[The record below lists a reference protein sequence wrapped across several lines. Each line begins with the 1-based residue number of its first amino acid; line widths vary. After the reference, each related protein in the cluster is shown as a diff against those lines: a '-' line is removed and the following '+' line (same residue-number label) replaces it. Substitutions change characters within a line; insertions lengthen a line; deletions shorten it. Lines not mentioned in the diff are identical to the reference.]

1 MSEQD
6 IKGIIFIFLSL
17 VASFSLVQYVL
28 PDLHELIKLTIIVIV
43 SFSAFLISEKLFP
56 TGQTKAEH
64 IKKGIIPVTSYMIA
78 LYTSKLID
86 WMYARSNYDFF
97 ANVEKYGIDQYNLQ
111 LLISAVMTFF
121 IFIIIH
127 RILLKLYS
135 HFADN

>member
-28 PDLHELIKLTIIVIV
+28 PDLHELIKLTIIMIV
-43 SFSAFLISEKLFP
+43 SFSAFLISGKLFP